1 METKVDQ
8 ALKRKEEQLASKSS
22 QHVRLLK
29 QRKLQ
34 KQNLDLAMAMMSQ
47 DLQGKIEDKEGRQRP
62 VTSTNQRAAEHREK
76 LRTDLQKEQERMAEG
91 ELLKKQQFE
100 ERQKQRLEQA
110 EVAKQQKQ
118 AVSSTLW
125 RC

>member
-1 METKVDQ
+1 
-8 ALKRKEEQLASKSS
+8 
-22 QHVRLLK
+22 
-29 QRKLQ
+29 
-34 KQNLDLAMAMMSQ
+34 
-47 DLQGKIEDKEGRQRP
+47 
-62 VTSTNQRAAEHREK
+62 
-76 LRTDLQKEQERMAEG
+76 MAEG

-110 EVAKQQKQ
+110 EAAKQQKQ